1 MTMNYSSGNDGL
13 VYSTGSGRMCPGCN
27 NPVDQCSCS
36 SDGEIYQGDGVVR
49 VSRET
54 KGRRG
59 KSVTIIDGVPLD
71 KSGLKKL
78 AKELKQKCSSGGTV
92 KDGRIEIQ
100 GDHRDKFVEL
110 LKINGWTVK
119 AKGG

>member
-1 MTMNYSSGNDGL
+1 MAASSGNDGL

-27 NPVDQCSCS
+27 NPIDQCSCID
-36 SDGEIYQGDGVVR
+36 DGEIYQGDGIVR

-59 KSVTIIDGVPLD
+59 KAVTIIEGAPLD

-78 AKELKQKCSSGGTV
+78 GKELKQKCSSGGTV
-92 KDGRIEIQ
+92 KDSRIEIQ
-100 GDHRDKFVEL
+100 GDHRDKLIEL
-110 LKINGWTVK
+110 LKSKGWPVK

>member
-1 MTMNYSSGNDGL
+1 MKYSSGNDGL
-13 VYSTGSGRMCPGCN
+13 VYSTDSGRMCPDCN
-27 NPVDQCSCS
+27 NPVDQCNCG
-36 SDGEIYQGDGVVR
+36 SDGEIYQSDGIVR

-59 KSVTIIDGVPLD
+59 KAVTIIDGAPLD

-100 GDHRDKFVEL
+100 GDHRDKLINEL
-110 LKINGWTVK
+110 KARGWDVK
-119 AKGG
+119 SAGGC

>member
-1 MTMNYSSGNDGL
+1 MTAPSGNEGL
-13 VYSTGSGRMCPGCN
+13 VYSTDSGRMCPGCN
-27 NPVDQCSCS
+27 NPIDQCGCS
-36 SDGEIYQGDGVVR
+36 SDGEINQGDGITR

-59 KSVTIIDGVPLD
+59 KVVTIIDGVPLD
-71 KSGLKKL
+71 RSGLKKL

-100 GDHRDKFVEL
+100 GDHRDKLIEL
-110 LKINGWTVK
+110 LKTKGWTVK
-119 AKGG
+119 AKGS